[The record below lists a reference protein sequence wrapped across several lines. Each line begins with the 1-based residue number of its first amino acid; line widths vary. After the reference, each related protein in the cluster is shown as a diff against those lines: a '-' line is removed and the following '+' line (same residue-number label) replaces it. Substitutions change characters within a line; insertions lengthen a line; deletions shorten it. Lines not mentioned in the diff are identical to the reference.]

1 MPVTIATH
9 AREGGTIILPV
20 YFTTEDGDGFTP
32 NSINWKLTDDTG
44 TVINGRSSVSLTA
57 NSSTSVVL
65 TGDDLAI
72 TGTVRKIVKVK
83 IFGTYNSDYGS
94 NLTYREEATVV
105 IDNLVSEG

>member
-1 MPVTIATH
+1 MPVTISSH
-9 AREGGTIILPV
+9 AREGGTILLPV
-20 YFTTEDGDGFTP
+20 NFTDEDGDSFKP
-32 NSINWKLTDDTG
+32 NSISWKLTDEDG

-83 IFGTYNSDYGS
+83 VFGTYNSDYGT

-105 IDNLVSEG
+105 IDNLVGEP

>member
-1 MPVTIATH
+1 MPVTISTH

-20 YFTTEDGDGFTP
+20 AFTTESGTSFKP
-32 NSINWKLTDDTG
+32 NEISWKLTDEDG
-44 TVINGRSSVSLTA
+44 TVINSRTSVSLTA

-83 IFGTYNSDYGS
+83 VFGTYNSNYGT
-94 NLTYREEATVV
+94 NLTYREEATVI
-105 IDNLVSEG
+105 IDNLVAEG